1 MSLIINNV
9 VVILKK
15 QVYTRRLQLVL
26 YLNLIDSRRCTIAKK
41 QQDTTNVN
49 NQIRAEEVR
58 IIGSDG
64 EQIGILSIKEALE
77 RAAGNGMDL
86 VEVSPNAK
94 PPVCKIMDY
103 GKYKYQCTKQLQD
116 AKKKQKGYQVKEIK
130 VRPKTEAH
138 DLETKVKNIE
148 RFILKK
154 NKVKITLVFRGREI
168 ILKEQGQRILEKL
181 VEMTDDFAQVEQS
194 PKYEGRVVTML
205 LSPK

>member
-1 MSLIINNV
+1 M
-9 VVILKK
+9 
-15 QVYTRRLQLVL
+15 
-26 YLNLIDSRRCTIAKK
+26 NLIDSRRCPIAKK

-58 IIGSDG
+58 IIGPDG
-64 EQIGILSIKEALE
+64 EQVGILPIKDALE
-77 RAAGNGMDL
+77 RAEASGMDL

-103 GKYKYQCTKQLQD
+103 GKYKYQQTKQKQE
-116 AKKKQKGYQVKEIK
+116 AKKKQKGYQIKEIK

-138 DLETKVKNIE
+138 DLETKVRNIE
-148 RFILKK
+148 RFIGKN

-168 ILKEQGQRILEKL
+168 ILKEQGQQVLEKL
-181 VEMTDDFAQVEQS
+181 VEMTEEFAQVEQS

>member
-1 MSLIINNV
+1 M
-9 VVILKK
+9 
-15 QVYTRRLQLVL
+15 
-26 YLNLIDSRRCTIAKK
+26 NLIDSRRCPIAKK

-49 NQIRAEEVR
+49 SQIRAEEVR

-64 EQIGILSIKEALE
+64 EQIGVLPLQEALE
-77 RAAGNGMDL
+77 RAGERGMDL

-103 GKYKYQCTKQLQD
+103 GKFKYQRTKQLQE
-116 AKKKQKGYQVKEIK
+116 AKKKQKGYQIKEIK

-138 DLETKVKNIE
+138 DLETKVRNIE
-148 RFILKK
+148 RFIGKK
-154 NKVKITLVFRGREI
+154 DKVKVTLVFRGREI
-168 ILKEQGQRILEKL
+168 ILKEQGRQVLERL
-181 VEMTDDFAQVEQS
+181 VEMTEDFAQVEQP

>member
-1 MSLIINNV
+1 M
-9 VVILKK
+9 
-15 QVYTRRLQLVL
+15 
-26 YLNLIDSRRCTIAKK
+26 AKK

-58 IIGSDG
+58 IIGPDG
-64 EQIGILSIKEALE
+64 EQVGILPIKDALE
-77 RAAGNGMDL
+77 RAEASGMDL

-103 GKYKYQCTKQLQD
+103 GKYKYQQTKQKQE
-116 AKKKQKGYQVKEIK
+116 AKKKQKGYQIKEIK

-138 DLETKVKNIE
+138 DLETKVRNIE
-148 RFILKK
+148 RFIGKN

-168 ILKEQGQRILEKL
+168 ILKEQGQQVLEKL
-181 VEMTDDFAQVEQS
+181 VEMTEEFAQVEQS

>member
-1 MSLIINNV
+1 MTSGGA
-9 VVILKK
+9 K
-15 QVYTRRLQLVL
+15 
-26 YLNLIDSRRCTIAKK
+26 IAKK
-41 QQDTTNVN
+41 QKDTTNVN

-64 EQIGILSIKEALE
+64 EQIGVLSINDALAKAE
-77 RAAGNGMDL
+77 ESGMDL

-103 GKYKYQCTKQLQD
+103 GKYKYQRTKQMQE
-116 AKKKQKGYQVKEIK
+116 ARKKQKGYQIKEIK
-130 VRPKTEAH
+130 VRPKTEIH

-148 RFILKK
+148 RFINQK

-168 ILKEQGQRILEKL
+168 ILKEQGQQVLEKV
-181 VEMTDDFAQVEQS
+181 VEMTEDFAQVEQM